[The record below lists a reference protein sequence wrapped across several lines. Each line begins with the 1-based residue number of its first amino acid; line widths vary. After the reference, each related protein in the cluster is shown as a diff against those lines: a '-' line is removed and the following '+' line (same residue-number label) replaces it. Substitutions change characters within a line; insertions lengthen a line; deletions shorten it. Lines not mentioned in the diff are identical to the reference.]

1 MDSKFVIGL
10 DYGSDSARA
19 IVVNALTGETLA
31 TAVQYYP
38 RWQKGLYCNPAINQ
52 YRQHPQDY
60 IDVLEGTVKEALA
73 QCPAGTAE
81 QVVGIAFDTTG
92 STPALTD
99 ASGTPLA
106 LLPEF
111 SENPNAMFILWKDHT
126 AIQEAAEINKACKE
140 WDIDYSAYEGG
151 IYSSEWYWAKA
162 LHVLRADETIRAK
175 AYSIVE
181 YCEWL
186 PALITGVK
194 TSSDIVRSRCACG
207 HKAMWHEKWGGL
219 PSDEFLTKI
228 DPLLTGFRDRLFE
241 KTETADK
248 PVGHLTEEWAARL
261 GLTTKVVVAGGAFD
275 CHMGAVG
282 AGVTPHTFVRVIGTS
297 TCDVMVASY
306 EEIGHNLIK
315 GICGQVDGSVIPGM
329 IGLEAGQSGFGDIYA
344 WFKRVLEFPLHNIIG
359 QSALID
365 EATKEKLIAESIDR
379 IIPALTAEAEK
390 IPVSESTVIA
400 TDWMNGRRTP
410 DANQLLK
417 GTITGLTLGSTA
429 PRIFRALV
437 EATAFGSKAIVDR
450 FRSEG
455 VQIDSV
461 IGIGGIALKSP
472 FVMQTLS
479 DVLDMPIKVCRTDQA
494 CALGAAMFAA
504 SFSCRWR
511 ALSTSRDSPRY
522 SSRSLLTEPHRS
534 CALATFSPCAVT
546 AFFKERFRFSTVRS
560 AFLMRR
566 ARTPCAPPEASA
578 CAFNA
583 ASCPLALLKSAASV
597 RTLSPSR
604 ARAAPSF
611 PVGEFSRWRTV

>member
-1 MDSKFVIGL
+1 MKNYVIGL

-19 IVVNALTGETLA
+19 IVVDAMTGETLA
-31 TAVQYYP
+31 TAVKYYP
-38 RWQKGLYCNPAINQ
+38 RWSEGKYCNPAINQ

-60 IDVLEGTVKEALA
+60 IDVLESSVREALA
-73 QCPAGTAE
+73 ACPAGTAE
-81 QVVGIAFDTTG
+81 HVVGIAFDTTG

-99 ASGTPLA
+99 AAGTPLA
-106 LLPEF
+106 MLPEF
-111 SENPNAMFILWKDHT
+111 AENPNAMFVLWKDHT
-126 AIQEAAEINKACKE
+126 AIREAAEINKLCKE
-140 WDIDYSAYEGG
+140 WDVDYSAYEGG
-151 IYSSEWYWAKA
+151 IYSSEWYWAKV
-162 LHVLRADETIRAK
+162 LHVLREDESIREK

-186 PALITGVK
+186 PALLTGANHCREV
-194 TSSDIVRSRCACG
+194 VRSRCACG
-207 HKAMWHEKWGGL
+207 HKAMWHEQWGGL
-219 PSDEFLTKI
+219 PSEEFLTAL
-228 DPLLTGFRDRLFE
+228 DPLLAGFRSRLFE
-241 KTETADK
+241 KTETADR
-248 PVGHLTEEWAARL
+248 PVGTLSKEWAERL
-261 GLTTKVVVAGGAFD
+261 GLSTRVVVAGGAFD

-306 EEIGHNLIK
+306 AEIGHKLIK

-329 IGLEAGQSGFGDIYA
+329 VGLEAGQSAFGDIYA
-344 WFKRVLEFPLHNIIG
+344 WFKRVLEFPLKEIIG

-365 EATKEKLIAESIDR
+365 EDTKEKLIREACDK

-390 IPVSESTVIA
+390 IPVEESTIIA

-450 FRSEG
+450 FREEG
-455 VQIDSV
+455 IQIDNV

-479 DVLDMPIKVCRTDQA
+479 DVLNMPIKVCRTDQA

-504 SFSCRWR
+504 T
-511 ALSTSRDSPRY
+511 AAGIYEKVEDAQKAM
-522 SSRSLLTEPHRS
+522 SSGFAMEYTPNPEHAKAYEEIYQKYVKLGAFTEKQ
-534 CALATFSPCAVT
+534 L
-546 AFFKERFRFSTVRS
+546 FR
-560 AFLMRR
+560 
-566 ARTPCAPPEASA
+566 
-578 CAFNA
+578 
-583 ASCPLALLKSAASV
+583 
-597 RTLSPSR
+597 
-604 ARAAPSF
+604 
-611 PVGEFSRWRTV
+611 

>member
-1 MDSKFVIGL
+1 MKYVIGL

-19 IVVNALTGETLA
+19 IVVNAQTGEQLA
-31 TAVQYYP
+31 TAVKYYP
-38 RWQKGLYCNPAINQ
+38 RWKEGKYCNPSINQ
-52 YRQHPQDY
+52 YRQHPLDY
-60 IDVLEGTVKEALA
+60 IEALEVSVREALA

-92 STPALTD
+92 STPAFTD
-99 ASGTPLA
+99 ENGTPLA

-111 SENPNAMFILWKDHT
+111 AENPNAMFVLWKDHT
-126 AIQEAAEINKACKE
+126 SVQEAAEINKLSKE
-140 WDIDYSAYEGG
+140 WDIDYTAYEGG

-162 LHVLRADETIRAK
+162 LHILREDPKVREK

-186 PALITGVK
+186 PALITGVSK
-194 TSSDIVRSRCACG
+194 SKDIVRSRCACG
-207 HKAMWHEKWGGL
+207 HKAMWHEKWDGL
-219 PSDEFLTKI
+219 PSEEFLTKL
-228 DPLLTGFRDRLFE
+228 DPALAGFRNRLFT

-248 PVGHLTEEWAARL
+248 AVGTLSPEWAKRL
-261 GLTTKVVVAGGAFD
+261 GLTTNVVVAGGAFD

-306 EEIGHNLIK
+306 EEIGHNLIR

-329 IGLEAGQSGFGDIYA
+329 VGLEAGQSGFGDIYA
-344 WFKRVLEFPLHNIIG
+344 WFKRVLEFPLKNIIG
-359 QSALID
+359 QSSLID
-365 EATKEKLIAESIDR
+365 EATKAKLIEEACDR

-390 IPVSESTVIA
+390 IPVSESTIIA

-450 FRSEG
+450 FRNEG
-455 VQIDSV
+455 VRIDNV

-479 DVLDMPIKVCRTDQA
+479 DVLNMPIKVCKTDQA

-504 SFSCRWR
+504 T
-511 ALSTSRDSPRY
+511 AAGIY
-522 SSRSLLTEPHRS
+522 SKVEDAQAAMNSDFAKEYFPNEANAKAYQEIYDKYIKLGAFTE
-534 CALATFSPCAVT
+534 
-546 AFFKERFRFSTVRS
+546 KE
-560 AFLMRR
+560 L
-566 ARTPCAPPEASA
+566 
-578 CAFNA
+578 FN
-583 ASCPLALLKSAASV
+583 K
-597 RTLSPSR
+597 
-604 ARAAPSF
+604 
-611 PVGEFSRWRTV
+611 